1 MFVAKTHVGDFS
13 KTLCYGKWNIYDPG
27 KKKRKRKSVSAFP
40 FVRDPRAE
48 YEKIRPA
55 PKRGSGKEAV
65 RLTLR
70 DKREKERERENA
82 HCGWYLMWPRRPTVT
97 PLYTYLTTLL
107 YNLSLRAGYPCP
119 FSHLSPPFFVIRSRL
134 DFPRYQS
141 PRREC
146 QPIFS
151 RWCSSSS
158 GRCHRVS
165 YWSVLFLL
173 LFFLSFL
180 FLSVFPSSLYVYF
193 QLRDSSARTLL
204 CQAESFSSDHAVT
217 RFNCYWPVHGSF
229 LFLCLSVYFPVSF
242 PFFL

>member
-1 MFVAKTHVGDFS
+1 M
-13 KTLCYGKWNIYDPG
+13 IRG

-107 YNLSLRAGYPCP
+107 YNLSLRAGSCV
-119 FSHLSPPFFVIRSRL
+119 LSPTFLSLSSLFVRDSIFLGISLRDVNASPSSR
-134 DFPRYQS
+134 DDV
-141 PRREC
+141 RRLRAVVTVSL
-146 QPIFS
+146 IGL
-151 RWCSSSS
+151 CSSCFFFFSLSS
-158 GRCHRVS
+158 FFR
-165 YWSVLFLL
+165 
-173 LFFLSFL
+173 FFLPRCTFTFNCEIL
-180 FLSVFPSSLYVYF
+180 PLEPSSV
-193 QLRDSSARTLL
+193 RP
-204 CQAESFSSDHAVT
+204 
-217 RFNCYWPVHGSF
+217 N
-229 LFLCLSVYFPVSF
+229 
-242 PFFL
+242 PFHPTTQ